1 MGVSSMDA
9 GTPDQAWERI
19 DQILLNGRLAEIAE
33 GMQRKLVEDTANVR
47 AEGRKSGNAGFY
59 PAARVQMEERIADEW
74 AAMEYQTA
82 LDVWKTQGYA
92 PCGAIRRAIYA
103 HILVPLF
110 ATRKSTIMADM
121 VLEDQRTGQPGKTA
135 AARGDFARAMDALS
149 ARWHRSVEVSA
160 REDKYT
166 GGSVPAAEPLN
177 SDHAGTDALSVFI
190 CHASEDKG
198 GIARPLAG
206 LLRDAGYRVWYD
218 EFSLTVGDS
227 LRSSIDKGL
236 AESDFGVVI
245 LSKAFFGK
253 PWPQQELNGLASKE
267 THGNK
272 VILPV
277 WHQPGVDDIRKFS
290 PMLADRI
297 GVPTDQGVQHV
308 ATQLARAMKIVPPK
322 TALHAV
328 VSATST
334 A

>member
-1 MGVSSMDA
+1 MDA

-19 DQILLNGRLAEIAE
+19 DQILLNGKLAEIAE
-33 GMQRKLVEDTANVR
+33 GMQRKLVEETANVR
-47 AEGRKSGNAGFY
+47 AEGRKRGNAGFY

-92 PCGAIRRAIYA
+92 PCGAIRRAIYG

-110 ATRKSTIMADM
+110 ATRKSTVMAEL
-121 VLEDQRTGQPGKTA
+121 VLEDQRTGQPGNTA
-135 AARGDFARAMDALS
+135 AARGGFARAMDALS

-160 REDKYT
+160 REDIYT
-166 GGSVPAAEPLN
+166 GGMVPGAKPPH
-177 SDHAGTDALSVFI
+177 SDHAGTKAWSVFI
-190 CHASEDKG
+190 CHAGEDKD
-198 GIARPLAG
+198 GIARPLAS
-206 LLRDAGYRVWYD
+206 LLRDEGYRVWYD

-245 LSKAFFGK
+245 LSKSFFEK
-253 PWPQQELNGLASKE
+253 TWPQQELNGLASKE
-267 THGNK
+267 THGKK

-277 WHQPGVDDIRKFS
+277 WHQVGVDDIRTFS
-290 PMLADRI
+290 PILADRI
-297 GVPTDQGVQHV
+297 GVPSDQGVRHV
-308 ATQLARAMKIVPPK
+308 AAQLVRAMKIVPQK
-322 TALHAV
+322 TGLHAV